1 MLIDFNSY
9 NDSISSRRG
18 FEQKAAKSFA
28 QIAQLIEPGNCF
40 FVAINGY
47 ADEYN
52 VGYLDRKV
60 MDQYYVGEPV
70 TLKFI
75 QVVDITN
82 VGVDCLIA
90 TVEGIWD
97 NIESNIQIYNITW
110 NREIYPSFVDILYLK
125 WEIYQFDGS
134 TIGWSDAELMYDRV
148 RMYQDF
154 MQSQTGDVNGKQTRG
169 GIKGNTEGVE
179 PTHFDVSIYTGN
191 DVEISSQFENYK
203 EHPDDENPDDP
214 EKPEDSEPENTED
227 PEPEDPKGSGDQR

>member
-1 MLIDFNSY
+1 MVINVSPY
-9 NDSISSRRG
+9 NDFISARRES
-18 FEQKAAKSFA
+18 EQKAAKEFA
-28 QIAQLIEPGNCF
+28 QIVQLIESGDCF
-40 FVAINGY
+40 FIAINGY
-47 ADEYN
+47 ADGNN
-52 VGYLDRKV
+52 VGYLDRKA
-60 MDQYYVGEPV
+60 MDNYYEGGPV

-97 NIESNIQIYNITW
+97 TIISNIQVYKITW
-110 NREIYPSFVDILYLK
+110 NREIYPSFVDVLYLK
-125 WEIYQFDGS
+125 WELFQFDGS
-134 TIGWSDAELMYDRV
+134 SQGWSDAKAMYAAV
-148 RMYQDF
+148 QMYQDL
-154 MQSQTGDVNGKQTRG
+154 MQQEAGSIQTRG
-169 GIKGNTEGVE
+169 GVKGNTEGAE

-214 EKPEDSEPENTED
+214 ENPEDSEPENTED

>member
-1 MLIDFNSY
+1 MIDFNKY
-9 NDSISSRRG
+9 NNAIGDRRAA
-18 FEQKAAKSFA
+18 ERAAAKAFT
-28 QIAQLIEPGNCF
+28 QIAQAIHPGDCF

-47 ADEYN
+47 ADASSI
-52 VGYLDRKV
+52 GYLDSKV
-60 MDQYYVGEPV
+60 MAQYYEGGPV

-97 NIESNIQIYNITW
+97 MTVSNLQIYNITW
-110 NREIYPSFVDILYLK
+110 DREIYPSFADILYLK

-134 TIGWSDAELMYDRV
+134 TQGWSDAKFMYITV
-148 RMYQDF
+148 QKYQDT
-154 MQSQTGDVNGKQTRG
+154 MQQETGGVNVKQTRG
-169 GIKGNTEGVE
+169 GIKGNTEGDESIE

-203 EHPDDENPDDP
+203 EHPDDENP
-214 EKPEDSEPENTED
+214 EDPENTED